1 MEASGAAAA
10 VPDEGEPTWE
20 DDDSGWTPQRP
31 DPTRSTAAR
40 SQGRHRPAKTP
51 RPPLITVPDA
61 LRDLAVRPSRL
72 AVLGLLVVVV
82 LAGLVLGVRVAWAR
96 SGAQPHPVAAQA
108 GKPLVQRSVPADFA
122 TSNSSDGRTPMASS
136 TTSPTP
142 LPTAATVL
150 LVHVVGQVRHPGV
163 VRLPPGSRVKDAVR
177 AAGGATGR
185 ADLREINLARPVAD
199 GEQIVVPRPGERPT
213 PLPGA
218 PPDVGGAPVA
228 GGVAADGAAGAAT
241 DGPPLDLNAATAAQ
255 LEELPGV
262 GPVLSQRIVEWRT
275 EHGRFSTV
283 DELMEV
289 SGIGE
294 KMLAEI
300 APRVRV

>member
-1 MEASGAAAA
+1 QIPTDWVEDHPAAPFHF
-10 VPDEGEPTWE
+10 VTD
-20 DDDSGWTPQRP
+20 
-31 DPTRSTAAR
+31 
-40 SQGRHRPAKTP
+40 
-51 RPPLITVPDA
+51 
-61 LRDLAVRPSRL
+61 
-72 AVLGLLVVVV
+72 
-82 LAGLVLGVRVAWAR
+82 GV
-96 SGAQPHPVAAQA
+96 
-108 GKPLVQRSVPADFA
+108 
-122 TSNSSDGRTPMASS
+122 
-136 TTSPTP
+136 
-142 LPTAATVL
+142 
-150 LVHVVGQVRHPGV
+150 
-163 VRLPPGSRVKDAVR
+163 
-177 AAGGATGR
+177 
-185 ADLREINLARPVAD
+185 E
-199 GEQIVVPRPGERPT
+199 
-213 PLPGA
+213 
-218 PPDVGGAPVA
+218 APVA